1 MENNNILRSLFF
13 ELRANLPRWVLQKL
27 MPQTFF
33 LSWISSLKSNFEGK
47 VFTYRNRSIN
57 MNHEWGSLVEGPWVI
72 KTDLRSQ

>member
-33 LSWISSLKSNFEGK
+33 LSWISSLKVILKEKYSLIEIEVSTWIMNEG
-47 VFTYRNRSIN
+47 
-57 MNHEWGSLVEGPWVI
+57 L
-72 KTDLRSQ
+72 